1 MSLNLLSFILSS
13 NKLENKN
20 CVDSK
25 LNLDIILT
33 KHKWV
38 LTTPCP
44 PLTNNDSTQEDK
56 DALAAWLC
64 SDDIVRCYILA
75 SMNNVLQQQ
84 HRDIET
90 AADMLTNLHE
100 MFGGQ
105 RRQARQKAVRQFMNC
120 RMKARTPVGDF
131 MILII
136 SHLSKMEI
144 LGSEIDGKNVI
155 DVILETL
162 PASLDTS
169 KMNYSINKLEYTVT
183 KLMK

>member
-1 MSLNLLSFILSS
+1 MSPNSLSFILSS
-13 NKLENKN
+13 NKLENEN
-20 CVDSK
+20 YIDSK

-44 PLTNNDSTQEDK
+44 PLTNDDSTQEDN
-56 DALAAWLC
+56 DALAAWLR
-64 SDDIVRCYILA
+64 SDEIVRCYILA
-75 SMNNVLQQQ
+75 SMKNMLKEQ

-90 AADMLTNLHE
+90 VAEMLYNLLE

-105 RRQARQKAVRQFMNC
+105 GRQSRQQAVRQFMNC
-120 RMKARTPVGDF
+120 HMKARTPVRDF

-136 SHLSKMEI
+136 SFLNKMEI
-144 LGSEIDGKNVI
+144 LGSENDGKNVI
-155 DVILETL
+155 YMILETL

-183 KLMK
+183 

>member
-1 MSLNLLSFILSS
+1 MFLNHLSIILSS

-20 CVDSK
+20 YVDSK
-25 LNLDIILT
+25 HNLDIIPT
-33 KHKWV
+33 FNKHKWV

-64 SDDIVRCYILA
+64 SVRCYILA

-90 AADMLTNLHE
+90 AADMLNNLHE

-105 RRQARQKAVRQFMNC
+105 RRQARQ
-120 RMKARTPVGDF
+120 
-131 MILII
+131 
-136 SHLSKMEI
+136 
-144 LGSEIDGKNVI
+144 
-155 DVILETL
+155 
-162 PASLDTS
+162 
-169 KMNYSINKLEYTVT
+169 
-183 KLMK
+183 